1 MRRISLLL
9 VLIAATTSSASAD
22 PNALWRIVHGQ
33 CVQHWEA
40 FHSPLPCVSVDEI
53 HGYAILKDIVGAT
66 QFLLIPTAQITGIE
80 DPAVLA
86 PDAPNYFSE
95 AWEARGNVEA
105 LAQRAL
111 PREDLALA
119 INSVAGRTQNQL
131 HIHIDCVSP
140 EVATALA
147 LHGAAIGGSWAAFPV
162 RLKGHEY
169 RAMRVETLDR
179 PRADP
184 FELLERSDRA
194 RESLVVVGA
203 TFANGAPGFYLL
215 ETRADSATGNRG
227 AGEELQDHSCAVAR
241 QR

>member
-1 MRRISLLL
+1 MCRAFSLLI
-9 VLIAATTSSASAD
+9 LIAVTVSSASAD

-33 CVQHWEA
+33 CVPHWEA
-40 FHSPLPCVSVDEI
+40 FHSPLPCVSVDEVR
-53 HGYAILKDIVGAT
+53 GYAILKDRVGAT
-66 QFLLIPTAQITGIE
+66 QFLLIATAQVTGIE

-105 LAQRAL
+105 LAGRAL
-111 PREDLALA
+111 RREDLSLA

-140 EVATALA
+140 EAAAALA
-147 LHGAAIGGSWAAFPV
+147 AHGAAIGESWAPLPV
-162 RLKGHEY
+162 RLAGHEY

-179 PRADP
+179 PGADP
-184 FELLERSDRA
+184 FDLLGGGDRA

-203 TFANGAPGFYLL
+203 TFANGNPGFYLL
-215 ETRADSATGNRG
+215 ETQADPATGNRG

-241 QR
+241 EQ